1 MKEREELEKEV
12 EMDVKDEKEQVSNQA
27 KPNALALIPFIVFV
41 AVYLGSGIILDMS
54 GMEMAFYQF
63 PAPLAAA
70 IGAITAFFVI
80 KGNFEEK
87 FETFVAGC
95 GDSNIII
102 MCIIYLLAGGFAA
115 TCKAMGGIDSTV
127 NLGLTYIP
135 PEYLA
140 AGVFVISGFIAT
152 ATGTSVG
159 SAAAVGPIAVA
170 VAEKAGI
177 PLPLMIGCVMGGIML
192 GDNLSI
198 ISDTTIASTRTQG
211 CAMKDK
217 FRLNFWL
224 TLIPAILTVILLI
237 IFGGSETAVST
248 GDHPYN
254 LIKVLPYVVVL
265 VTAVA
270 GANVFLVLAGGIVLA
285 GIIGLFYG
293 DLTALTFAQA
303 IYKGFLGMT
312 DIFFLSMLTG
322 GLAAMVNK
330 AGGISY
336 LLVNVQRFIKG
347 KNSAELGISALVSI
361 TDIATANNTVSIII
375 NGEVA
380 KRICYKFHVDPRR
393 SAALLS
399 TFSSIFQGLIPYGA
413 QMLIM
418 VGFANGRVSP
428 LEVLPYCWFIYLLGV
443 SAIVSVFV
451 PFSDGFIRKDPWNF
465 AEQKPQSQV
474 GSGAEKSTNSITA

>member
-1 MKEREELEKEV
+1 MKDNEGLEKKVEKAITKERRYE
-12 EMDVKDEKEQVSNQA
+12 DHPI
-27 KPNALALIPFIVFV
+27 KPNALALIPFVVFI

-70 IGAITAFFVI
+70 IGAITAFI
-80 KGNFEEK
+80 LIRDSNFDEK
-87 FETFVAGC
+87 FETFVKGC

-102 MCIIYLLAGGFAA
+102 MCIIYLMAGGFAA

-140 AGVFVISGFIAT
+140 AGVFVIASFIAT

-159 SAAAVGPIAVA
+159 SAAAIGPIAVA

-224 TLIPAILTVILLI
+224 TLVPAILTVILLVL
-237 IFGGSETAVST
+237 FGGSETAVSA
-248 GDHPYN
+248 GDHPFS
-254 LIKVLPYVVVL
+254 LIKVLPYLVVL

-270 GANVFLVLAGGIVLA
+270 GANVFAVLVGGTLLAGA
-285 GIIGLFYG
+285 IGLFYG
-293 DLTALTFAQA
+293 DLSPLSFAQA

-330 AGGISY
+330 AGGIAY
-336 LLVNVQRFIKG
+336 LLTTVQRFIKD

-399 TFSSIFQGLIPYGA
+399 TFSTIFQGLVPYGA

-418 VGFANGRVSP
+418 VGFANGKVSP
-428 LEVLPYCWFIYLLGV
+428 LEVLPYCWFIYLLGI
-443 SAIVSVFV
+443 SAIISIFI

-465 AEQKPQSQV
+465 EAQKPQSQV
-474 GSGAEKSTNSITA
+474 DGSNEKTALL

>member
-1 MKEREELEKEV
+1 MNERKEV
-12 EMDVKDEKEQVSNQA
+12 KKDVAQDVNVSKAAEQQA
-27 KPNALALIPFIVFV
+27 APNGVALIPFVVFV
-41 AVYLGSGIILDMS
+41 AVYLGSGIILNMS
-54 GMEMAFYQF
+54 GVEMAFYQF
-63 PAPLAAA
+63 PAPLAAV
-70 IGAITAFFVI
+70 IGAITAFVLL
-80 KGNFEEK
+80 KGKFEDK
-87 FETFVAGC
+87 FETYVRGC

-102 MCIIYLLAGGFAA
+102 MCIIFLLAGGFAA

-159 SAAAVGPIAVA
+159 SAAAVGPIAIA

-177 PLPLMIGCVMGGIML
+177 PLPLMMGCVMGGIML

-237 IFGGSETAVST
+237 IFGGAETAVST
-248 GDHPYN
+248 GEHPFN
-254 LIKVLPYVVVL
+254 IVKVLPYIVVL

-285 GIIGLFYG
+285 GAIGIFYG
-293 DLTALTFAQA
+293 DLTLLSFAKA
-303 IYKGFLGMT
+303 IYQGFLGMT

-322 GLAAMVNK
+322 GLAAMVTK

-336 LLVNVQRFIKG
+336 LFVLVQRFIKG

-361 TDIATANNTVSIII
+361 TDVAIANNTVAIII

-380 KRICYKFHVDPRR
+380 KRLCYKFHVDPRR

-413 QMLIM
+413 QMLILAS
-418 VGFANGRVSP
+418 FAKGQVSP
-428 LEVLPYCWFIYLLGV
+428 LEVLPYCWFIFLLGI
-443 SAIVSVFV
+443 SAIVSVYV

-474 GSGAEKSTNSITA
+474 DADVKEQSNSMMA